1 MESSPLPPLV
11 LHVFPDL
18 LSEVG
23 EVLGLALE
31 LRGLLGDPLAR
42 AGEPRVAM
50 SHQHAWPN
58 RT

>member
-1 MESSPLPPLV
+1 
-11 LHVFPDL
+11 
-18 LSEVG
+18 
-23 EVLGLALE
+23 
-31 LRGLLGDPLAR
+31 LLGDPLAR